1 MYPVRGTAANPST
14 LLAGDAAGAVE
25 WCNMTAANVV
35 GDIVTT
41 FTGGTNT
48 GTMQLTA
55 FGSSGD
61 WFVGPE
67 VFSEQ

>member
-1 MYPVRGTAANPST
+1 
-14 LLAGDAAGAVE
+14 
-25 WCNMTAANVV
+25 MTAANVV